1 MSETVWCK
9 SEGLAIHNC
18 LELRVEVAWN
28 GRAGVCVECVQ
39 SDPTSRGVGECA
51 RGEEG
56 GELRKLRV
64 QVVYLTIN
72 TKGLGGREEKDV
84 THLGGSRRGSC
95 RRLLFFFLLHSRTSS
110 EALSVIEV

>member
-1 MSETVWCK
+1 MCNAY
-9 SEGLAIHNC
+9 AIHNC
-18 LELRVEVAWN
+18 LGLRVEVAWN

-39 SDPTSRGVGECA
+39 SDPTSRRVGERA

-64 QVVYLTIN
+64 QAVYLTIN

-84 THLGGSRRGSC
+84 ILIWGADREFPFLPIPPLPT
-95 RRLLFFFLLHSRTSS
+95 LLLLPFPLFLL
-110 EALSVIEV
+110 LK